1 MRAMAKRSVRD
12 VAWAGKRALVRADL
26 NVPLQ
31 DGAVA
36 DDTRIRAALP
46 TLRYLLD
53 GGASI
58 VLMSHLGRPKGKVR
72 PDLSL
77 APVARRLK
85 ELLER
90 PVTLAPAVVGPE
102 VQELASRLAP
112 GEVLLLEN
120 LRFDPREEA
129 NDPDFARELAALADA
144 FVADAFG
151 AAHRA
156 HASTVGVA
164 SHLPAVAG
172 LLLEKEVAVLQEV
185 LEDPRRPFVTVL
197 GGSKVSDKIPVL
209 QHLVGRADT
218 VLLGGGMVFTFLQAR
233 GLEIG
238 RSLLEEEHLELT
250 RRLME
255 EAAERGTTMELPVDV
270 VVAPDISDGDAAR
283 VVPVDGIPPDQMGLD
298 IGPRTAAHYRDVIMG
313 AGTVVWNGPM
323 GVFEEDAFAAGTREV
338 AAAMAETK
346 AMTVI
351 GGGDSAAAVARF
363 GLADRMD
370 HISTGGGASL
380 EFLAGKRLPGIDIIP
395 DREG

>member
-1 MRAMAKRSVRD
+1 MAMAKRSVRD
-12 VAWAGKRALVRADL
+12 VAWEGKRALVRADL

-53 GGASI
+53 AGAAI

-72 PDLSL
+72 PELSL
-77 APVARRLK
+77 APVARRLE

-90 PVTLAPAVVGPE
+90 PVTLAPAPVGPE
-102 VQELASRLAP
+102 VRELASRLAP
-112 GEVLLLEN
+112 GDVLLLEN

-129 NDPDFARELAALADA
+129 NDPEFARELASLADG

-164 SHLPAVAG
+164 SFLPAVAG

-185 LEDPRRPFVTVL
+185 LENPRRPFVTVL

-209 QHLVGRADT
+209 QHLIGRADT
-218 VLLGGGMVFTFLQAR
+218 VLLGGGMVFTFLRAR

-238 RSLLEEEHLELT
+238 RSLLEEEHLDLT

-255 EAAERGTTMELPVDV
+255 EAEARGTVIELPVDV
-270 VVAPDISDGDAAR
+270 VVAPDIKAGDAAR
-283 VVPVDGIPPDQMGLD
+283 VVPVDAIPPDQMGLD
-298 IGPRTAAHYRDVIMG
+298 IGPRTAARYREVIM
-313 AGTVVWNGPM
+313 AAATVVWNGPM

-351 GGGDSAAAVARF
+351 GGGDSAAAVAKF

>member
-12 VAWAGKRALVRADL
+12 VAWEGKRALVRADL

-53 GGASI
+53 AGAAI

-72 PDLSL
+72 PELSL
-77 APVARRLK
+77 APVARRLE

-90 PVTLAPAVVGPE
+90 PVTLAPAPVGPE
-102 VQELASRLAP
+102 VRELASRLAP
-112 GEVLLLEN
+112 GDVLLLEN

-129 NDPDFARELAALADA
+129 NDPEFARELASLADG

-164 SHLPAVAG
+164 SFLPAVAG

-185 LEDPRRPFVTVL
+185 LENPRRPFVTVL

-209 QHLVGRADT
+209 QHLIGRADT
-218 VLLGGGMVFTFLQAR
+218 VLLGGGMVFTFLRAR

-238 RSLLEEEHLELT
+238 RSLLEEEHLDLT

-255 EAAERGTTMELPVDV
+255 EAEARGTVIELPVDV
-270 VVAPDISDGDAAR
+270 VVAPDIKAGDAAR
-283 VVPVDGIPPDQMGLD
+283 VVPVDAIPPDQMGLD
-298 IGPRTAAHYRDVIMG
+298 IGPRTAARYREVIM
-313 AGTVVWNGPM
+313 AAATVVWNGPM

-351 GGGDSAAAVARF
+351 GGGDSAAAVAKF